1 MRKQTMFVGMMLML
15 CWLPLSQRRAA
26 AQNEVERSW
35 SEIPSIV
42 GSEISLALPD
52 LTYVQGKALAIRADG
67 LDMDVKKTSDSKLH
81 PKGKTTIP
89 RALISVIELR
99 TKRRGRFPLA
109 AKVVGSAGSLGGLI
123 LGGVLGNKSGDG
135 NSILIGMAAGT
146 VAGAVGGV
154 LLGRQIDMDSET
166 TFIRILSEP
175 TVGSAVAPDVQEPIT
190 ETQRVA
196 SGSGVVTANP
206 LPMISP
212 TTGTPSL
219 SGKSL
224 IRRGPRKKILADN
237 WPVTPSRGRENWAF

>member
-109 AKVVGSAGSLGGLI
+109 ARVVGTAGSLGGLI